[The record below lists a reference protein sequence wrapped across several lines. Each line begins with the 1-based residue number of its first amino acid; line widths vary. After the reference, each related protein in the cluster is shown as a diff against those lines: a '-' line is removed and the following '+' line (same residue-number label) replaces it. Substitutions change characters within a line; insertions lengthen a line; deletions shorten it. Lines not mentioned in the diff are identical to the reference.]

1 MSTSLALKYGT
12 MIGTTVVLFTNFVA
26 CGAQMYQVS
35 LREDHNPAQV
45 AEGASD
51 PESQNFGLHAP
62 GGWDKLPIK
71 FKTGFKVEDE
81 QLSGLRGAMKTWEI
95 AVGRP
100 LFVYEGIH
108 SNVDGDTFPDL
119 YSSLKD
125 SVNGNYLD
133 FAWQK
138 TGKSKEVIATTIWTN
153 NSGNANKIDSADIR
167 FNLAEYVLGDGNSMK
182 KMDTREVVDMQ
193 TLALHELGHLL
204 GLAHVDSSNDGSSIM
219 NPKVYIGEGLTSRSL
234 SRGDLERIQK
244 IYGCQDSSCDLD
256 KTARQ
261 ISMLANEFTSKKP
274 AKKSAAGAAGS
285 GAGNNAPKVE
295 SEEGTS
301 TTY

>member
-1 MSTSLALKYGT
+1 MSTSLALKYGA

-35 LREDHNPAQV
+35 LRDDHNPAQA
-45 AEGASD
+45 AEGSDD

-71 FKTGFKVEDE
+71 FRTGFKVESN
-81 QLSGLRGAMKTWEI
+81 QLGGLQSAMKTWEI

-100 LFVYEGIH
+100 LFVYEGVH
-108 SNVDGDTFPDL
+108 ENVDGDTFPDL

-125 SVNGNYLD
+125 SINGNYLD

-153 NSGNANKIDSADIR
+153 SSGNANKIDSADIR
-167 FNLAEYVLGDGNSMK
+167 FNEQEYVIGDGYSLK
-182 KMDTREVVDMQ
+182 KHDVREVVDMQ

-204 GLAHVDSSNDGSSIM
+204 GLAHIEAASDSSSIM

-244 IYGCQDSSCDLD
+244 IYGCQNTSCDLD

-261 ISMLANEFTSKKP
+261 ISMLANEYSSKSS
-274 AKKSAAGAAGS
+274 KSAKSSGS
-285 GAGNNAPKVE
+285 SNSNKVE
-295 SEEGTS
+295 EEESGTS